1 MGRTRG
7 TELPARHA
15 AADLLAPTV
24 VALLLYIGFFKGAS
38 FMRWAPI
45 DLTVIAIV
53 LVAGGVCLNLM
64 ARRAHIVIPLGV
76 LVFVGL
82 CIPPIFYAATNPAAW
97 DKRLRLAIPL
107 IAAVGVATLV
117 DSPKRQRVWV
127 WLHVLVGV
135 LLVGAAVGATDPAG
149 RFAGAGSNTIGAGRA
164 SGVAIVVLLILLV
177 TNGLRGWV
185 PRVAALLTVVW
196 LLFALIDTGSRG
208 PVFSCAAAAL
218 VVSAVSLG
226 RGKPR
231 RVAVAV
237 FAILAGWFVIADGTG
252 LGARRIYGSVSGEYS
267 LMRSR
272 AVLWDQALH
281 AICSNPLG
289 IGWGNFW
296 SALSPGARL
305 DSGYDQYP
313 HNVILEIFVEAGW
326 LAGLASLVLLAVSLA
341 RLYAKSGSPYG
352 AALLGIAVFFV
363 LNAMV
368 SGDVNDNRVMWA
380 AVAIA
385 WAADPRSRDVNEYF
399 SDARSKPPRLRV
411 DRGITG
417 HASRS

>member
-1 MGRTRG
+1 
-7 TELPARHA
+7 
-15 AADLLAPTV
+15 V

-38 FMRWAPI
+38 FMKWAPI
-45 DLTVIAIV
+45 DLTVIAIT
-53 LVAGGVCLNLM
+53 LVVGAVCLNLM
-64 ARRAHIVIPLGV
+64 ARRAYIVIPLGV

-82 CIPPIFYAATNPAAW
+82 CIPPIFYAPTNPAAW

-107 IAAVGVATLV
+107 IAAVGVVTLV

-127 WLHVLVGV
+127 WLHVIVGV
-135 LLVGAAVGATDPAG
+135 LLVGTAVGATDPAG

-164 SGVAIVVLLILLV
+164 SGVAIVVLLVLLV
-177 TNGLRGWV
+177 TKGLRGRV
-185 PRVAALLTVVW
+185 PRMAASLTVVW

-208 PVFSCAAAAL
+208 PLFSCAAAAL
-218 VVSAVSLG
+218 IVSAVSLG

-237 FAILAGWFVIADGTG
+237 CAILTGWFVITGGTG

-281 AICSNPLG
+281 VIYSNPLG

-326 LAGLASLVLLAVSLA
+326 LTGLAFLVLVAVSFA

-368 SGDVNDNRVMWA
+368 SGDVNDNRMMWA

-385 WAADPRSRDVNEYF
+385 WALGPRSTDVNEYF
-399 SDARSKPPRLRV
+399 SAARREPPPRRV

-417 HASRS
+417 HASRP